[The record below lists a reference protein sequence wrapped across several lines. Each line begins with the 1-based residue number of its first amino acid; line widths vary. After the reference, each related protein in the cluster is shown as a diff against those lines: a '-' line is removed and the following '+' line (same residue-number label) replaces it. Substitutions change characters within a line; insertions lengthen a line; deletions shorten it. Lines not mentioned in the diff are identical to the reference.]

1 VTKRYLEDFTVGQ
14 IFGSGRVWVDK
25 ERIKTSAPEFD
36 PQPFRLDEEAAR
48 DMIFQELPASVWHT
62 AALTVRL
69 IVETELNPAGSVV
82 GAG

>member
-1 VTKRYLEDFTVGQ
+1 
-14 IFGSGRVWVDK
+14 
-25 ERIKTSAPEFD
+25 
-36 PQPFRLDEEAAR
+36 
-48 DMIFQELPASVWHT
+48 MIFQELPASVWHT